1 MYESFFFSTVSLPR
15 DSWGQDGL
23 SMISFSQI
31 QPLSPGSFL
40 APLALPSLLLPASTP
55 LILFWFPEQQGLAS
69 RCHDDCH

>member
-1 MYESFFFSTVSLPR
+1 
-15 DSWGQDGL
+15 
-23 SMISFSQI
+23 MISSSQI
-31 QPLSPGSFL
+31 KQLSPGSFL